1 MEKNIKEISK
11 AFNAIID
18 EDYTDEDIRLIFEHK
33 DEIYTQENTVDC
45 VDTLSRGR
53 NGYDIFS
60 RLAKIDRKRII
71 EEDFGYFVEGKLI
84 DILNITAMECGTK
97 HFPAELVA
105 DGTGAV
111 FIECRDLCCK
121 NGDLYRV
128 IRNCY
133 VTKETITAEDVEE
146 VKESGKDLHLPVLDL
161 ETGEKTTL
169 IYKNEYLSFDDDEC
183 ELDYDYGYEIQ
194 PRRRTVANK

>member
-11 AFNAIID
+11 AFNAII
-18 EDYTDEDIRLIFEHK
+18 ESDYTDEDIRLIFEHK

-71 EEDFGYFVEGKLI
+71 EEDFGYFIEGKLI
-84 DILNITAMECGTK
+84 DILNINAVQCGTK
-97 HFPAELVA
+97 RFPAELVA
-105 DGTGAV
+105 DGTGVV
-111 FIECRDLCCK
+111 FIECSDLCYK

-169 IYKNEYLSFDDDEC
+169 IYKNEYLSLDDDEC